1 MDFNGE
7 GSMKVGDKVEHVL
20 TKDWL
25 LVLQI
30 VPSADRQDQKILCR
44 TKDLKEIW
52 FYEFEIKTL

>member
-1 MDFNGE
+1 
-7 GSMKVGDKVEHVL
+7 MKVGDKVEHVL